1 MMSLTGPLVTEEEE
15 GGTKEEKEGEKEGE
29 IGTRRAS
36 NEESQISSPFSTLS
50 FSLPSAIPLPISKQI
65 INASNIT

>member
-36 NEESQISSPFSTLS
+36 NEESQISFP
-50 FSLPSAIPLPISKQI
+50 LPSAIPLPISKQI

>member
-1 MMSLTGPLVTEEEE
+1 MMSLTGPLVTEEE
-15 GGTKEEKEGEKEGE
+15 GGTREKKKEGEKEGE

-36 NEESQISSPFSTLS
+36 NEESQISSLPHPLL
-50 FSLPSAIPLPISKQI
+50 LPSAIPLPISKQI